1 MWQNLNLI
9 TFAHSKIYS
18 MGMDRNTLIGFG
30 LIGALLITMFVINSK
45 SRLAYEGEQKR
56 IADSIAALKPK
67 TDTAAARLDVNK
79 ADSARITQQQQ
90 TGFEPATTTAQLVE
104 VQNDVMTI
112 TFSNKGAQPVKV
124 LLKKFKKAD
133 GSPVILQQGSFNKF
147 SYTFNSGLNKTS
159 QTDDVFFTTQ
169 PLVTNADKSQ
179 TLTFSSKDSSGKQ
192 LLHQYTIRAADYIID
207 LNISLTGANQLFTQN
222 IVNILWQA
230 ETEQIEQDH
239 AYELTQTHI
248 TYNENGDYDFEYVG
262 KGDNLKFKKPV
273 DWVSVKQQ
281 FFITA
286 LIAKNKFNSANIE
299 WTIPADS
306 GNYIARAVTNASIT
320 LPAANT
326 ASVPLQFY
334 FGPSDYNIL
343 KKYDNKMENIVPYGS
358 GIFSFVKYINRYFLL
373 PVFDFLQKHV
383 ASMGMVILLLTLLI
397 RLITSPILYKSYL
410 SGAKMKVLKP
420 EVDAL
425 KAKYKDDQ
433 QAFGMEQMKLWRSAG
448 VSPLGGCLPAL
459 LQIPIFMSLYYFFQ
473 SNIDLR
479 GKNFLWAKDL
489 AAYDSI
495 YNLPFSIPFYGDHVS
510 LFTITATLT
519 SLLISIYSMSSMQD
533 NSNPVM
539 KYMPYIFPVLLL
551 GVFNTLPS
559 ALTWYYTV
567 SNTIT
572 LILQIVIQK
581 YIINHDK
588 IMEQMIENR
597 KKPVKKSKMQERIEA
612 MQESQK
618 KLQDMKNK
626 SPKK

>member
-1 MWQNLNLI
+1 
-9 TFAHSKIYS
+9 

-67 TDTAAARLDVNK
+67 TDTAAARMDTNK
-79 ADSARITQQQQ
+79 ADSARVTQQQQ

-104 VQNDVMTI
+104 VQNEVMI
-112 TFSNKGAQPVKV
+112 ISFSNKGAQPVKV
-124 LLKKFKKAD
+124 LLKNFKKAD

-147 SYTFNSGLNKTS
+147 SYTFNSALNKTA
-159 QTDDVFFTTQ
+159 QTDDVFFASQ
-169 PLVTNADKSQ
+169 PIVTNPDKSQ

-192 LLHQYTIRAADYIID
+192 LLHQYTIRPADYMID
-207 LNISLTGANQLFTQN
+207 LNISLTGVNQLFTQN

-230 ETEQIEQDH
+230 ETEQIEKDH

-248 TYNENGDYDFEYVG
+248 TYNENGNYDFEYVG
-262 KGDNLKFKKPV
+262 EGDNLKFKKPV
-273 DWVSVKQQ
+273 DWISVKQQ
-281 FFITA
+281 FFITG
-286 LIAKNKFNSANIE
+286 LIAKNKFNSANVE

-306 GNYIARAVTNASIT
+306 GNYITRTVTNASIT

-343 KKYDNKMENIVPYGS
+343 KKYDNKMQNIVPYGS
-358 GIFSFVKYINRYFLL
+358 GIFAFVKYINRHFLL
-373 PVFDFLQKHV
+373 PVFDFLQKNV

-473 SNIDLR
+473 SNVDLR

-618 KLQDMKNK
+618 KLQDMKSK
-626 SPKK
+626 PSKK

>member
-1 MWQNLNLI
+1 
-9 TFAHSKIYS
+9 
-18 MGMDRNTLIGFG
+18 
-30 LIGALLITMFVINSK
+30 
-45 SRLAYEGEQKR
+45 
-56 IADSIAALKPK
+56 
-67 TDTAAARLDVNK
+67 
-79 ADSARITQQQQ
+79 
-90 TGFEPATTTAQLVE
+90 
-104 VQNDVMTI
+104 
-112 TFSNKGAQPVKV
+112 
-124 LLKKFKKAD
+124 
-133 GSPVILQQGSFNKF
+133 
-147 SYTFNSGLNKTS
+147 
-159 QTDDVFFTTQ
+159 
-169 PLVTNADKSQ
+169 
-179 TLTFSSKDSSGKQ
+179 
-192 LLHQYTIRAADYIID
+192 
-207 LNISLTGANQLFTQN
+207 
-222 IVNILWQA
+222 
-230 ETEQIEQDH
+230 
-239 AYELTQTHI
+239 
-248 TYNENGDYDFEYVG
+248 
-262 KGDNLKFKKPV
+262 
-273 DWVSVKQQ
+273 
-281 FFITA
+281 
-286 LIAKNKFNSANIE
+286 
-299 WTIPADS
+299 
-306 GNYIARAVTNASIT
+306 
-320 LPAANT
+320 
-326 ASVPLQFY
+326 
-334 FGPSDYNIL
+334 
-343 KKYDNKMENIVPYGS
+343 
-358 GIFSFVKYINRYFLL
+358 
-373 PVFDFLQKHV
+373 
-383 ASMGMVILLLTLLI
+383 MGMVILLLTLLI